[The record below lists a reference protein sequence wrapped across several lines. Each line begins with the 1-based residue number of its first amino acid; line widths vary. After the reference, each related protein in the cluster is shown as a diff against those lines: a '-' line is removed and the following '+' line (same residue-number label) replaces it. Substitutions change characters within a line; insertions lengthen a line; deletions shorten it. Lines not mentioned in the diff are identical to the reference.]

1 MTTVGRISFMRK
13 FNKLPIVL
21 FAILLNGWQVAQA
34 ENTEIKARIT
44 DDVGCEIRIPNSLQF
59 TPKRTS
65 DFTGAITT
73 HEIKS
78 LKAQFICV
86 DKTGNLTPKITLQGN
101 TPYNERTIFLDG
113 TPNSTGFMLR
123 LSDGTP
129 LSLSD
134 FYDTSK
140 AFKRGEQ
147 IALTPLTKDNAH
159 QTEETFLV
167 GLVGPVDGEAIPGEF
182 SASLTFNL
190 IFQ

>member
-1 MTTVGRISFMRK
+1 MHK
-13 FNKLPIVL
+13 FNKLFIIF
-21 FAILLNGWQVAQA
+21 FAMLLNGWHGVQA
-34 ENTEIKARIT
+34 ESTEIRAIIT
-44 DDVGCEIRIPNSLQF
+44 DDVGCEIRIPSSLQF

-65 DFTGAITT
+65 DFTGSTTT

-101 TPYNERTIFLDG
+101 TPYNESTIFLDG

-129 LSLSD
+129 ISLSD

-147 IALTPLTKDNAH
+147 IVLTPLTQDNTH

-167 GLVGPVDGEAIPGEF
+167 GLVGPVDGDAVPGEF

>member
-1 MTTVGRISFMRK
+1 MRK
-13 FNKLPIVL
+13 FNKLSFIF

-34 ENTEIKARIT
+34 EKSEIKAVIT
-44 DDVGCEIRIPNSLQF
+44 DDMGCEIRIPNSLQF
-59 TPKRTS
+59 TPKRIS
-65 DFTGAITT
+65 DFTGGITT
-73 HEIKS
+73 HEIKP

-101 TPYNERTIFLDG
+101 TPYNESTIFLDG

-123 LSDGTP
+123 LSNGTSP
-129 LSLSD
+129 SLSE

-147 IALTPLTKDNAH
+147 IALAPLTKDNAH
-159 QTEETFLV
+159 QTEEIFLV
-167 GLVGPVDGEAIPGEF
+167 GLVGPVDGEATPGEF

>member
-1 MTTVGRISFMRK
+1 MRK
-13 FNKLPIVL
+13 FNKLLIIF
-21 FAILLNGWQVAQA
+21 FAMSLNGWHLAQA
-34 ENTEIKARIT
+34 ENTEIRAVIT

-59 TPKRTS
+59 TPMRTS
-65 DFTGAITT
+65 DFQGAITT
-73 HEIKS
+73 HQIKP

-101 TPYNERTIFLDG
+101 TPYNESSIFLDG

-147 IALTPLTKDNAH
+147 IALTPLTQDNAH

-167 GLVGPVDGEAIPGEF
+167 GLVGPIDGEAAPGEF

>member
-1 MTTVGRISFMRK
+1 MRK
-13 FNKLPIVL
+13 FTKSWPIFFAL
-21 FAILLNGWQVAQA
+21 FLNGWQIAQA
-34 ENTEIKARIT
+34 EKTEIRAVIT
-44 DDVGCEIRIPNSLQF
+44 DDVGCEIRIPNVLQF

-73 HEIKS
+73 HEIKP

-101 TPYNERTIFLDG
+101 PPYNESTIFLDG

-134 FYDTSK
+134 FYDPSK

-147 IALTPLTKDNAH
+147 IALTPLTQDNAH

-167 GLVGPVDGEAIPGEF
+167 GLVGPIDGEATPGEF

>member
-1 MTTVGRISFMRK
+1 MRK
-13 FNKLPIVL
+13 YNELISIL
-21 FAILLNGWQVAQA
+21 FAVLLSGLPLAHA
-34 ENTEIKARIT
+34 ENTEIRALIT

-59 TPKRTS
+59 TPMRTS

-73 HEIKS
+73 HQIKP
-78 LKAQFICV
+78 LKAQFICI

-101 TPYNERTIFLDG
+101 TPYNESTIFLDG

-123 LSDGTP
+123 LSDGNP
-129 LSLSD
+129 LSLSE

-147 IALTPLTKDNAH
+147 IALTPLNKDNYH

-167 GLVGPVDGEAIPGEF
+167 GLVGPVDGEATPGEF